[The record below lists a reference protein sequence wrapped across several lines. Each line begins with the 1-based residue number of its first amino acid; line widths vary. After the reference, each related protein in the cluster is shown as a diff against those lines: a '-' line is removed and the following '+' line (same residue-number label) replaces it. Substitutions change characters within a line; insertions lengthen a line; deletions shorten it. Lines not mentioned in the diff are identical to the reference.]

1 MLSTYG
7 PSCLITSA
15 HIWARICV
23 AKGPLMAEVRSIR
36 TPFSASPASTAGATD
51 LTLPCPHLD
60 RFFTTVLPKWP
71 GPGATALEY
80 SRFLEQFIAAKHCIV
95 EDRKSTRLNSSH

>member
-1 MLSTYG
+1 MT
-7 PSCLITSA
+7 
-15 HIWARICV
+15 
-23 AKGPLMAEVRSIR
+23 AEVRSIR
-36 TPFSASPASTAGATD
+36 TPFSAPPASTAGATD

-60 RFFTTVLPKWP
+60 LFFTTFLPKWP

-95 EDRKSTRLNSSH
+95 ERRSEEHTSELKSLMRISYAVFCLKKKKHTHEQTDSK